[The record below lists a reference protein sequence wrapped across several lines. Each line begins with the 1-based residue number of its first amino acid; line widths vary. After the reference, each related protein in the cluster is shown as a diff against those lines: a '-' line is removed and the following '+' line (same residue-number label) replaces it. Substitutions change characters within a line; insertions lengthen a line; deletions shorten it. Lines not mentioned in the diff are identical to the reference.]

1 MSKLNKEQVISKFS
15 ELKDSKVDDKAFDRF
30 DDHEWLQ
37 ALDILFAKWIDDT
50 KTGKYNY
57 ERLSCGGGVDYSNK
71 QIVDTIIDSGN
82 YSLAY
87 YIDRSL
93 AYAMNG
99 NDMEEYLTYLIAKS
113 DYAKVFVD
121 SGLTLLLDIVD
132 ENVFDDYV
140 ERTIQGLGLERMFA
154 STNID
159 GFNEKTGKYQYV
171 TYSDCTE

>member
-1 MSKLNKEQVISKFS
+1 
-15 ELKDSKVDDKAFDRF
+15 
-30 DDHEWLQ
+30 
-37 ALDILFAKWIDDT
+37 
-50 KTGKYNY
+50 
-57 ERLSCGGGVDYSNK
+57 
-71 QIVDTIIDSGN
+71 
-82 YSLAY
+82 
-87 YIDRSL
+87 
-93 AYAMNG
+93 MNG

-140 ERTIQGLGLERMFA
+140 ERTIKGLGLERMFA